1 MPTAVLSGKIEVM
14 RSMPWPVAIVTATAI
29 LVIGVLALFERD
41 VSAVSNAILMLLVAL
56 GYAELREIKSN
67 TNGTNT
73 KMMEEL
79 AEYRRAQSRITD
91 RALESQPLSPPEER

>member
-1 MPTAVLSGKIEVM
+1 MSVSVLSGKIQVM
-14 RSMPWPVAIVTATAI
+14 KSMPWPIAVVVATAI
-29 LVIGVLALFERD
+29 LVIGALALFERD

-73 KMMEEL
+73 KMLEEL
-79 AEYRRAQSRITD
+79 SEYRRTQARITD
-91 RALESQPLSPPEER
+91 RALESQPLTPPEER

>member
-29 LVIGVLALFERD
+29 LVIGALALFERD